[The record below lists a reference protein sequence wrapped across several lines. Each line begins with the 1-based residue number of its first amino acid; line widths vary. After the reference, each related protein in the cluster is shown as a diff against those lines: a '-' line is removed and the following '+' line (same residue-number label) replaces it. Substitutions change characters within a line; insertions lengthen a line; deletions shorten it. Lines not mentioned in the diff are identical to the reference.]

1 MFNAF
6 KGGFLRVPEEVEDS
20 LGPNMEGIFVSRGFL
35 ACVELS
41 PGNHRVVSKD
51 TLTVE
56 NLKER
61 FKIPSIQGRVV
72 GRCTGKE
79 LSKKPLQ

>member
-1 MFNAF
+1 MFKVF
-6 KGGFLRVPEEVEDS
+6 KGGFLRVPVEGEDS
-20 LGPNMEGIFVSRGFL
+20 LGPNTEGTFVSRGFL

-41 PGNHRVVSKD
+41 PGYHRVVSKD

-61 FKIPSIQGRVV
+61 
-72 GRCTGKE
+72 
-79 LSKKPLQ
+79 